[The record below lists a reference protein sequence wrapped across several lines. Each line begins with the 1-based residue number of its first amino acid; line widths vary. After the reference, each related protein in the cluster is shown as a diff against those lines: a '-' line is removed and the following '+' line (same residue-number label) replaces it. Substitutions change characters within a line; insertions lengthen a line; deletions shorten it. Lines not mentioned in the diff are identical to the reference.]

1 MTPMTAVNMTM
12 AMRGVYTS
20 LNPRI
25 FRSHLNG
32 LRSKLK
38 DADNFMNEAYF
49 ASLPYLKRL
58 FLSKFSI
65 LFALQYNT
73 TL

>member
-1 MTPMTAVNMTM
+1 MTPITAVNMTM

-38 DADNFMNEAYF
+38 EADNFMNEAYF
-49 ASLPYLKRL
+49 ASLHYLKWL
-58 FLSKFSI
+58 FYCKFKM
-65 LFALQYNT
+65 LFATQ
-73 TL
+73 

>member
-1 MTPMTAVNMTM
+1 MTPMTAVKITM

-32 LRSKLK
+32 LRINLEETEI
-38 DADNFMNEAYF
+38 FMNEAYF
-49 ASLPYLKRL
+49 A
-58 FLSKFSI
+58 
-65 LFALQYNT
+65 
-73 TL
+73 